1 MGTKRNVDMSST
13 QDTVKIV
20 KSNQKSLTQDDQLS
34 QNQVVDNLRTE
45 DKSADN
51 QASGEDKAD
60 QKTAKTAKK
69 KFVRSHRYTAKRS
82 LVDRTREYDAFA
94 AVELVKK
101 TSYSKFVGTITAD
114 LVCREAGDQ
123 GNVTLPHSTGKVMR
137 VAIASD
143 ELIAQLEKGVID
155 FDILLSTPAFVP
167 KLARHAKQLGPKG
180 LMPNPKNGTIT
191 AQPEKR
197 QKELAGGAIQ
207 IRTDRKF
214 PVGHVVIGKT
224 SMDTKDLVAN
234 INALTTALRDKLVK
248 LTVSATMSP
257 GIKIKVEKKTQV

>member
-20 KSNQKSLTQDDQLS
+20 KSDQTGLTQDVSPASDQVAEIS
-34 QNQVVDNLRTE
+34 PV
-45 DKSADN
+45 
-51 QASGEDKAD
+51 AD
-60 QKTAKTAKK
+60 QISDETTKKTATKK

-101 TSYSKFVGTITAD
+101 TSYSKFAGTITAD
-114 LVCREAGDQ
+114 LLCREAGDQ
-123 GNVTLPHSTGKVMR
+123 GSVTLPHSTGKVMR
-137 VAIASD
+137 VAVASD

-155 FDILLSTPAFVP
+155 FDILLSTPAFIP
-167 KLARHAKQLGPKG
+167 KIARYAKLLGPKG

-197 QKELAGGAIQ
+197 QKELAKGALQ

-224 SMDTKDLVAN
+224 SMDTKNLVAN
-234 INALTTALRDKLVK
+234 LNALTTALKDKLIK
-248 LTVSATMSP
+248 LTISATMSP
-257 GIKIKVEKKTQV
+257 GVKIKIEKI